1 MMPQRQREPRK
12 PVRVPVRLKDDAGWS
27 DAQILNVS
35 DRGLMAMCAEPPPR
49 GSFVE
54 IRRGGYVM
62 VGHVAWTAD
71 DRFGARVRERIV
83 LDDLLR
89 PVTPGRTAPRPG
101 AECEVRVRTPR
112 KPTVQERA
120 AASARFARA
129 FDFAAVAIV
138 ASGMAVLATSLVTN
152 VFSEP
157 LVEVERALS
166 GN

>member
-1 MMPQRQREPRK
+1 MMSQRQREPRK
-12 PVRVPVRLKDDAGWS
+12 PVRVPVRLKDDAGWC
-27 DAQILNVS
+27 DAQIVNVS
-35 DRGLMAMCAEPPPR
+35 ERGLMAMCAEPPPR
-49 GSFVE
+49 GSYVE

-89 PVTPGRTAPRPG
+89 PVVPGRTSQRPG

-112 KPTVQERA
+112 APTLEERA

-129 FDFAAVAIV
+129 FDFAAVAIA
-138 ASGMAVLATSLVTN
+138 ASVMAVLATTVVTA

-157 LVEVERALS
+157 LVKVERVLS